1 MPTTTDLWVERIAE
15 AAEVDP
21 YKWMDEDL
29 DEIREDDPVDEYRDQ
44 YFDMLDEEEFD
55 CDYEDEGDYED

>member
-15 AAEVDP
+15 TAEVDP
-21 YKWMDEDL
+21 YKWMNEDL
-29 DEIREDDPVDEYRDQ
+29 DEIREDDPIDEYMDQ

-55 CDYEDEGDYED
+55 YDYEDDYED